1 MAAVEAATAAGGGP
15 TGAVDGICT
24 ATCRSGPDCG
34 TGIRISPSATGT
46 CRAAAVD
53 GPGNTGDTGDNGGD
67 IDDPVGDGD
76 GAPAAGPAAGRDV
89 PDSTITAP
97 DEPTGRCGDGNGTLA
112 GTGADDAVGR
122 DTVKMGAA
130 AGRGIRSA
138 AAADC
143 AVAVAGAVSIPPVT
157 RATCGCRRTSMDA
170 PATGLPST
178 YNCARTTGPGR
189 AGTVSMLRM
198 SITFA
203 TCATGGGR
211 PSMSMIARPVP
222 MGGRAPAGCSRPIR
236 VPAGTGSGSSSATRP
251 MLPCATTRRPML
263 SATVR
268 SSRRRLAA
276 FDAALF
282 APSARPVLT
291 SPAAAPS
298 PAVTGSR
305 GGMPPTPL
313 MLRSARAS

>member
-1 MAAVEAATAAGGGP
+1 MLLPRLPVPAL
-15 TGAVDGICT
+15 AVDTVAHGAFDLSTETPENFTLVVFYRGLHCPLCAKYLLELERLVPEFEKRGVSVIALSSDDAEC
-24 ATCRSGPDCG
+24 
-34 TGIRISPSATGT
+34 
-46 CRAAAVD
+46 AAAM
-53 GPGNTGDTGDNGGD
+53 
-67 IDDPVGDGD
+67 
-76 GAPAAGPAAGRDV
+76 ARAF
-89 PDSTITAP
+89 
-97 DEPTGRCGDGNGTLA
+97 
-112 GTGADDAVGR
+112 
-122 DTVKMGAA
+122 
-130 AGRGIRSA
+130 GIRSA

-203 TCATGGGR
+203 TCGTGGGR

-222 MGGRAPAGCSRPIR
+222 VEGRAPAGCSRPIR

-282 APSARPVLT
+282 VPSARPALASPADAL
-291 SPAAAPS
+291 SPAA
-298 PAVTGSR
+298 TGSR
-305 GGMPPTPL
+305 WGMPPTPL